1 MAWTADGLPAL
12 DGRVAVIT
20 GANSGIGFHTAR
32 QLAAHGARVVLACR
46 RPDSGEAAAE
56 RIRRDT
62 GGDATFAQLD
72 LGSIASV
79 RHFAGRWNAPLDL
92 LINNAGV
99 MAPPKLA
106 STPDGFELQFGVN
119 HLGHFVLTG
128 LLLQHLEAA
137 KGRVVSVAS
146 IAHHGGTEQ
155 VLDGNVGEAYH
166 PQRTYSNSKLA
177 NLLFAL
183 QLHHEINA
191 RDLPITSVAAH
202 PGVASTGLVSS
213 RQGMGAKRPGAHVR
227 ADVPAADDAVGG
239 GRRAPDPLRRR
250 RGRAGVLQRPD
261 GLPRDPRRRRPGPA
275 VDAGAGRDAGPPA
288 VARQRG
294 PHRLPLDLA
303 RELTSLRCGRSA
315 GRRGPATRTRSARAP
330 QDG

>member
-20 GANSGIGFHTAR
+20 GANSGIGFHAAR

-62 GGDATFAQLD
+62 GGDATFARLD
-72 LGSIASV
+72 LGSIESV
-79 RHFAGRWNAPLDL
+79 RHFAGRWTEPLDL
-92 LINNAGV
+92 LINNGGV
-99 MAPPKLA
+99 MAPPKLS
-106 STPDGFELQFGVN
+106 STSDGFELQFGVN

-128 LLLQHLEAA
+128 LLLPQLEAA

-146 IAHHGGTEQ
+146 IAHHGGTDR

-183 QLHHEINA
+183 QLHRELTA
-191 RDLPITSVAAH
+191 RDLPVTSVAAH

-213 RQGMGAKRPGAHVR
+213 RQGMGAKPLTRTLGPLFLRLTTQSADTGARPILYAAAEAEPGSYSGPRGFREIRGAVGAAR
-227 ADVPAADDAVGG
+227 LSTQAQDETLARRLWRVSEDLTGFRWSWDDAPAARP
-239 GRRAPDPLRRR
+239 RRD
-250 RGRAGVLQRPD
+250 RGRPRP
-261 GLPRDPRRRRPGPA
+261 
-275 VDAGAGRDAGPPA
+275 
-288 VARQRG
+288 
-294 PHRLPLDLA
+294 
-303 RELTSLRCGRSA
+303 S
-315 GRRGPATRTRSARAP
+315 
-330 QDG
+330 